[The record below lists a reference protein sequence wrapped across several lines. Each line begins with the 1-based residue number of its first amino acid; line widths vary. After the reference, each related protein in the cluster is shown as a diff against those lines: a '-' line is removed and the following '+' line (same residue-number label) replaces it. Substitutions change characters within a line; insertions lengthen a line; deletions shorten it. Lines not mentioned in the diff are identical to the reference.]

1 MTLRIET
8 FPAGPAATNA
18 YVVAD
23 DATGD
28 AIVVDAPHAVTA
40 TILAA
45 ARARGWTV
53 RRIVVT
59 HTHWDHVADAAEL
72 RAATGVP
79 LAAHPLARRE
89 LEAPSGEVGPPPFP
103 IAPVPQDEELA
114 EGDTVTVGGHLF
126 RVLHL
131 PGHDPSHIVLLGD
144 ADRVMLGGDV
154 LFPNGHGR
162 TDLPGADGAA
172 MLASLRRLLDLPPET
187 VVYPGHGQ
195 PTTIGAEAAWIRA
208 LGAGGRGLG

>member
-23 DATGD
+23 EATGD
-28 AIVVDAPHAVTA
+28 AIIVDAPHAVTA

-53 RRIVVT
+53 RRVVIT
-59 HTHWDHVADAAEL
+59 HTHWDPVAVAAEL
-72 RAATGVP
+72 RAAPGVP

-89 LEAPSGEVGPPPFP
+89 LEAPSGVVGPPPFP

-114 EGDTVTVGGHLF
+114 EGDTVTVGGHVF

-131 PGHDPSHIVLLGD
+131 PGHDPSHIVLMGD
-144 ADRVMLGGDV
+144 ADRAMLGGDV

-162 TDLPGADGAA
+162 TDLPGADEAA
-172 MLASLRRLLDLPPET
+172 MAVSLRRLLDLPPET

-195 PTTIGAEAAWIRA
+195 PTTIGTEAGWIRT
-208 LGAGGRGLG
+208 LGVGGRGLG

>member
-18 YVVAD
+18 YLVAD

-28 AIVVDAPHAVTA
+28 AIIVDAPHAVTA

-45 ARARGWTV
+45 ARERGWAV

-72 RAATGVP
+72 RATAGVP
-79 LAAHPLARRE
+79 LAAHPLARPT
-89 LEAPSGEVGPPPFP
+89 LEEPRPLLAPPPVP
-103 IAPVPQDEELA
+103 VAPVPLDEELA
-114 EGDTVTVGGHLF
+114 EGDTVAVGGHAF

-131 PGHDPSHIVLLGD
+131 PGHEPSHIVLVDD
-144 ADRVMLGGDV
+144 ADGLVLGGDV

-162 TDLPGADGAA
+162 IDLPGADAA
-172 MLASLRRLLDLPPET
+172 TMAASLRRLLDLPPET
-187 VVYPGHGQ
+187 VVYPGHGE
-195 PTTIGAEAAWIRA
+195 PTTIGAEAGWIRM
-208 LGAGGRGLG
+208 LES

>member
-18 YVVAD
+18 YLVAD

-28 AIVVDAPHAVTA
+28 AIIVDAPHAVTA

-45 ARARGWTV
+45 AREHGWTV
-53 RRIVVT
+53 RRIVIT

-72 RAATGVP
+72 RAASGVP
-79 LAAHPLARRE
+79 LAAHPQARRE
-89 LEAPSGEVGPPPFP
+89 LEAPSGEVGPPLVP

-114 EGDTVTVGGHLF
+114 EGDTVTVGGHVF

-131 PGHDPSHIVLLGD
+131 PGHEPWHIVLAGE
-144 ADRVMLGGDV
+144 ADRVLLGGDV
-154 LFPNGHGR
+154 LFPDGHGR
-162 TDLPGADGAA
+162 TDLPGADQAA
-172 MLASLRRLLDLPPET
+172 MAASLRRLLDLPPET

-195 PTTIGAEAAWIRA
+195 PTTIGAEAGWIRA